1 MEKRK
6 ANKMFDNK
14 VLQAV
19 GFYRREII
27 STAGRTPLLASRS
40 ELLKE
45 QRPQGSAD
53 WPQPNRYLR
62 SAVPWL
68 PPSTYPKRKS
78 KATA

>member
-1 MEKRK
+1 
-6 ANKMFDNK
+6 MFDNK

-45 QRPQGSAD
+45 WRPLGSTD
-53 WPQPNRYLR
+53 WPQPNWYLGTT
-62 SAVPWL
+62 VPRL
-68 PPSTYPKRKS
+68 LLSTYPQEEK
-78 KATA
+78 